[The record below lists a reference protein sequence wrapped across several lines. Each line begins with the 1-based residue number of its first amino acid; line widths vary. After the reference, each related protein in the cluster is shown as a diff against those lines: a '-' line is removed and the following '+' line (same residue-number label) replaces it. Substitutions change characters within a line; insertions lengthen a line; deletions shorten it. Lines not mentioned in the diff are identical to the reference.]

1 MTPRATALHPD
12 ERRATIVEVALPLLR
27 EHGAALTTRQVADA
41 AGIAEGT
48 LFRAFGTKDELV
60 KACCA
65 TVFDDTKVVEAITA
79 IDRDLPLESRLTAA
93 VALCQEY
100 LGGVIELVFA
110 LRSGGMPPGVLPDRP
125 PRRSATGTG
134 AHSSRVRNDER
145 IDAAL
150 TYVVGTDAELL
161 RLPVQRVVDVLA
173 NLTMA
178 SVHPM
183 FRARSLTAAEIVSVV
198 LDGTRRA

>member
-1 MTPRATALHPD
+1 MTPRASALHPD
-12 ERRATIVEVALPLLR
+12 ERRAAIVDIALPLLR
-27 EHGAALTTRQVADA
+27 EHGAALTTKQVAEA

-65 TVFDDTKVVEAITA
+65 TVFDDTSTVDAIVA
-79 IDRDLPLESRLTAA
+79 IDRQLPLEARLTAA
-93 VALCQEY
+93 VGLCQQHI
-100 LGGVIELVFA
+100 GGVVELMFA
-110 LRSGGMPPGVLPDRP
+110 LRTTGLPAGVLPDRP
-125 PRRSATGTG
+125 HRRPGTG
-134 AHSSRVRNDER
+134 RKRDSDR

-150 TYVVGTDAELL
+150 RDVIGTDAELL
-161 RLPVQRVVDVLA
+161 RLPAQRVIDVLA

-183 FRARSLTAAEIVSVV
+183 CRARSLTAAEIVSVV

>member
-27 EHGAALTTRQVADA
+27 EHGAALTTKQVAEA

-65 TVFDDTKVVEAITA
+65 TVFDDSSTVEAIAA
-79 IDRDLPLESRLTAA
+79 IDRDLPLEARLTAA
-93 VALCQEY
+93 VALCQQHI
-100 LGGVIELVFA
+100 GGVIELMFA
-110 LRSGGMPPGVLPDRP
+110 LRSSGLPPGVLPDRP
-125 PRRSATGTG
+125 PRRHG
-134 AHSSRVRNDER
+134 AGRARDDER

-150 TYVVGTDAELL
+150 RDVIGTDADLL
-161 RLPVQRVVDVLA
+161 RLPAQRVVDVLA

-198 LDGTRRA
+198 LDGARRAG

>member
-1 MTPRATALHPD
+1 MPPRATALHPD

-27 EHGAALTTRQVADA
+27 EHGAALTTKQVAEA

-60 KACCA
+60 RACCA
-65 TVFDDTKVVEAITA
+65 TVFDDTAVVGAITA
-79 IDRDLPLESRLTAA
+79 VDRDLPLETRLTTA
-93 VALCQEY
+93 VELCQQHI
-100 LGGVIELVFA
+100 GGVIELMFA
-110 LRSGGMPPGVLPDRP
+110 LRSTGLPPDVLPDRARHRT
-125 PRRSATGTG
+125 RRA
-134 AHSSRVRNDER
+134 RDDR
-145 IDAAL
+145 IDEAL
-150 TYVVGTDAELL
+150 RQVIGADADLL

-198 LDGTRRA
+198 LDGARRA